1 MGVTQSIGPLDW
13 ADGSYT
19 FRLGNA
25 ELMLLQDATDCGP
38 YFLLEKIAGR
48 RWLVQELSHI
58 IRLGLIGG
66 GTTPEAALKLV
77 RAYVE
82 ARPPMES
89 AQLAYAVLAAGVM
102 GAPDEP
108 PKKRR
113 GRARAK
119 SSTASQMDASAGA

>member
-1 MGVTQSIGPLDW
+1 MGRSASIGPIDW
-13 ADGSYT
+13 ADSSYT

-25 ELMLLQDATDCGP
+25 ELILLQEATDCGP
-38 YFLLEKIAGR
+38 YFLLDKLGSKHWR
-48 RWLVQELSHI
+48 VQEISHT

-66 GTTPEAALKLV
+66 GATPEAALKLV

-82 ARPPMES
+82 ARPPMENVKF
-89 AQLAYAVLAAGVM
+89 AYAILAAGVM

-119 SSTASQMDASAGA
+119 SSTVSQTENSAGA